1 MRNATEPTEVEV
13 IEMKPH
19 ARSGTGNRSGRKTY
33 PKPVRDL
40 HDEAWFD
47 LYRQSGNPVVA
58 KEVVTQFNQYDELKE
73 KHMALYIGCQM
84 TLRRHRL
91 RRARWQRIGNALRS
105 VISGTVILV
114 DATFALV
121 KLSLADVVEHKRE
134 KRVAAKLA
142 AEQSAEQGGRK
153 TAASTAS
160 PPRKPR
166 KSRNALDK
174 VEDLEAKGIAVPP
187 QPGVVPVNLATS
199 SDR

>member
-19 ARSGTGNRSGRKTY
+19 SRSGTGSRSGRETY
-33 PKPVRDL
+33 QKPVRDL

-58 KEVVTQFNQYDELKE
+58 KEVVTQFNQYDGLKE
-73 KHMALYIGCQM
+73 KHMALYIGCQI

-105 VISGTVILV
+105 VISGTVILA
-114 DATFALV
+114 DTTLTLF
-121 KLSLADVVEHKRE
+121 KSSLADVVKHKRE
-134 KRVAAKLA
+134 QRVAVRLA
-142 AEQSAEQGGRK
+142 AEQLADQGGRK
-153 TAASTAS
+153 TAASTAP
-160 PPRKPR
+160 PPRKSR
-166 KSRNALDK
+166 KSRNASDK

-187 QPGVVPVNLATS
+187 QPGVVPVNLAPS
-199 SDR
+199 SDQ